1 MPAQTAFASHA
12 SPVSRLLRGVITC
25 LPALGLTLA
34 VPSLAQDKEAEKK
47 APAEAKAEDKK
58 AADGKEAQKTAED
71 KKAKDKKAEEKA
83 PADAKAAGAEGDKK
97 PEGDASGG
105 ATGDAPPLPGDAES
119 PATTDTPAPPATGTS
134 PADLERL
141 KTQLKEELAAELK
154 EEMQADLQA
163 AAEDAAAAQ
172 ASAAE
177 WEEEKW
183 VEEVEPKLNFLE
195 FDGYFRTRGDFFHQL
210 DLGTYDPIARRGTSP
225 FPTPTLYRPYDGDE
239 ELCVDG
245 HDPGGGPC
253 QVDARDTSSI
263 TTMNMRLRLDPTLNV
278 SEDIRVRT
286 TLDVMD
292 NVVFG
297 STPEAKPGFANNPSL
312 PLPLFAANV
321 LTPQQGFNAMSDAIM
336 VKRLWAEVMTPFG
349 QLRFG
354 RLPQHFGLGL
364 LANHG
369 NGIDNDFGDNSD
381 LIGFATR
388 LFGHYIVPQY
398 SLTSS
403 GANGRGG
410 GAGDAGDFGQAFYQ
424 GEGGQRYNLD
434 PRDDV
439 HSFILAVA
447 KKDKEEDIKLRV
459 RNGDWVLNYGTFL
472 VYRTQ
477 AYDIP
482 AWYGSPNPT
491 TTAIPDD
498 YVRRN
503 ANALVGSGWGR
514 FQWDTLRVEAEVVGI
529 AGKIDYT
536 STTSEGLDA
545 YDGDLGL
552 DPDNEGEPLPLWI
565 SQVGYAVESRY
576 GFLNDS
582 LVVGLDHGFASG
594 DDAPG
599 FGIRPVI
606 KQQPLKGDV
615 DGKQYGGCLAADEDG
630 NCTEVDNNVTNYKFD
645 PGYNIDLILFREIL
659 GTVTDAFYFKP
670 HVAYFLTED
679 IGVRADLISSFA
691 MYASSTPGNANP
703 LGVELDLSGFYRSDD
718 GFYLMAQY
726 GFLFPLAGLHHGIDE
741 ESGDYI
747 GGVDPRFGEAQ
758 PAQTFQLFF
767 GTIF

>member
-1 MPAQTAFASHA
+1 MPIFARSIA
-12 SPVSRLLRGVITC
+12 AGSPMTHRVRGLPV
-25 LPALGLTLA
+25 LPAIFCLLFAGA
-34 VPSLAQDKEAEKK
+34 SFAQE
-47 APAEAKAEDKK
+47 
-58 AADGKEAQKTAED
+58 
-71 KKAKDKKAEEKA
+71 KKAEEKVEKKTEAKSEA
-83 PADAKAAGAEGDKK
+83 PAAKPDAKKDAKKEDKKADEAKDAAAGDQKSKEGDGAA
-97 PEGDASGG
+97 PAATDAT
-105 ATGDAPPLPGDAES
+105 AEGDAPPLPGDAET
-119 PATTDTPAPPATGTS
+119 PATPTTPAPAPVGA
-134 PADLERL
+134 AEDMERL
-141 KTQLKEELAAELK
+141 KAQLKEELAAELK

-172 ASAAE
+172 AAAAE

-210 DLGTYDPIARRGTSP
+210 DLGTYDPIARRGTSL

-239 ELCVDG
+239 EACIG
-245 HDPGGGPC
+245 GNDPGGNPC
-253 QVDARDTSSI
+253 QVDKRDTSSI
-263 TTMNMRLRLDPTLNV
+263 NTMNMRLRLDPTLNV

-286 TLDVMD
+286 TVDVLD
-292 NVVFG
+292 NVVLG

-321 LTPQQGFNAMSDAIM
+321 LTPQAGFNAMQDAVM
-336 VKRLWAEVMTPFG
+336 LKRLWAEVMTPFG

-354 RLPQHFGLGL
+354 RLPQHFGLGI

-403 GANGRGG
+403 GANGRQG
-410 GAGDAGDFGQAFYQ
+410 GAGDAGDFGQSLYR

-439 HSFILAVA
+439 HSFILAIA

-482 AWYGSPNPT
+482 AWYGSPNPST
-491 TTAIPDD
+491 AAIPQD

-503 ANALVGSGWGR
+503 ANALVGSGWAR

-552 DPDNEGEPLPLWI
+552 DAETGEPVPLWI
-565 SQVGYAVESRY
+565 AQGGGAVESRY

-582 LVVGLDHGFASG
+582 LVVGLDGGWASG

-599 FGIRPVI
+599 FGLRPVI
-606 KQQPLKGDV
+606 KQQPQKGDV
-615 DGKQYGGCLAADEDG
+615 DGKQYGGCIEADEDG
-630 NCTEVDNNVTNYKFD
+630 NCAVVDDNVTNYKFD

-691 MYASSTPGNANP
+691 MYASSTPGNSNP
-703 LGVELDLSGFYRSDD
+703 LGLELDLSGFYRSDD

-726 GFLFPLAGLHHGIDE
+726 GFLFPLAGLHHGTDDN
-741 ESGDYI
+741 GDYI